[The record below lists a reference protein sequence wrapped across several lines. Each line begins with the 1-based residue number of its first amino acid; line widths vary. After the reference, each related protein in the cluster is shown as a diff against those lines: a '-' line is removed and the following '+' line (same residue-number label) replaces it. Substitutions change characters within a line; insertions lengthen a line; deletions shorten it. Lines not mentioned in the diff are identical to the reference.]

1 MGGGCRTY
9 FNIPG
14 DFFQSYC
21 REETVHPEQSFGPG
35 EGAEWI
41 MARGNL
47 PNIRG
52 ISVKLGNKWGID
64 TANGGKKGPQ
74 GMRTLDETQ
83 KKLYYL

>member
-1 MGGGCRTY
+1 MGGGRRTY

-21 REETVHPEQSFGPG
+21 REETVHPEQSFAPRSGDKWV
-35 EGAEWI
+35 GAW
-41 MARGNL
+41 GNMR
-47 PNIRG
+47 NKRE
-52 ISVKLGNKWGID
+52 ISAKLGNKWGID